1 MGGKEED
8 GGQTAPPQPEF
19 AQVQCVTECC
29 SEWGLA
35 ELREAQ
41 NPRGIIIKMFNRNKY
56 GIQCFYKL
64 NI

>member
-8 GGQTAPPQPEF
+8 GGQTAPPQPQF

-35 ELREAQ
+35 ELTEAQ
-41 NPRGIIIKMFNRNKY
+41 SPVQPWLQM
-56 GIQCFYKL
+56 
-64 NI
+64 